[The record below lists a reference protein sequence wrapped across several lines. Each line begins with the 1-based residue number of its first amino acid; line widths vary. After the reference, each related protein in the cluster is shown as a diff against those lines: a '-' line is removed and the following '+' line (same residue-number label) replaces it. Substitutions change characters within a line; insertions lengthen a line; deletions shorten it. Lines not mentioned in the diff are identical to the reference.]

1 MEKLDK
7 LYVVKA
13 NDNMIYY
20 YAQRPDV
27 KFNEETNEFDI
38 IPQNNVDPIAAH
50 EDIDSESG
58 LQPCKVYELTS
69 DGLDAETSTAKVKPA
84 PIVKEPKNSY
94 DKKQCVYGENSTMS
108 CALCS
113 ATCEERYKDF
123 LECGISMMFI

>member
-13 NDNMIYY
+13 NDNIIYY

-27 KFNEETNEFDI
+27 KFNEKTNEFDI

-84 PIVKEPKNSY
+84 PLLKNQKTVMIKNNVYMVKTA
-94 DKKQCVYGENSTMS
+94 QCHAHFVQQPVKSDIKIFWNVE
-108 CALCS
+108 
-113 ATCEERYKDF
+113 
-123 LECGISMMFI
+123 